1 MCVGD
6 IGIVPL
12 PLRSEDSLITIGTI
26 LGAVGLKGEVRCL
39 LQTDFPE
46 RFTRLS
52 EVTIAT
58 KEGSAYPLRIK
69 AVRSSPPFIF
79 VLFEGVSSFEEAALL
94 KGSWI
99 QIPEEE
105 RVALPPD
112 HYYQYEM
119 IGLTVYL
126 EDRTML
132 GKIESILSTG
142 GNDVYL
148 VRKEGREY
156 LIPAL
161 KRVISKV
168 DLAQREMI
176 ITPMEGLLDL

>member
-1 MCVGD
+1 
-6 IGIVPL
+6 
-12 PLRSEDSLITIGTI
+12 
-26 LGAVGLKGEVRCL
+26 
-39 LQTDFPE
+39 
-46 RFTRLS
+46 
-52 EVTIAT
+52 
-58 KEGSAYPLRIK
+58 
-69 AVRSSPPFIF
+69 
-79 VLFEGVSSFEEAALL
+79 
-94 KGSWI
+94 
-99 QIPEEE
+99 
-105 RVALPPD
+105 
-112 HYYQYEM
+112 
-119 IGLTVYL
+119 L